1 MSNSIRKTK
10 NTLMEII
17 SNSTRQHREL
27 SIIFNIFE
35 LMIRVVSKSI
45 RTNKKLLNG
54 DLFLIQLDN
63 TTNCYQLNW
72 ISLLNYCCC

>member
-45 RTNKKLLNG
+45 RTNKELLDG
-54 DLFLIQLDN
+54 YLFLIQLDN
-63 TTNCYQLNW
+63 TTNRNQLN
-72 ISLLNYCCC
+72 